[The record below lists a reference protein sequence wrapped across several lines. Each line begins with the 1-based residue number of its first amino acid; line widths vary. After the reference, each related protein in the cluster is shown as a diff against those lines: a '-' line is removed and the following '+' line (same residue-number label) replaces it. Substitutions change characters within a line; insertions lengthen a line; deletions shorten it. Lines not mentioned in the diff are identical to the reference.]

1 MDEIPISQT
10 EAKNLRFLRIL
21 VTALTAT
28 MILGL
33 LAIVALLVIRFTG
46 APEALMLPDQITLP
60 GDSKAIA
67 FTQAPDWF
75 AVVTDGNEILIFARP
90 DGKLIQTIEVT
101 N

>member
-1 MDEIPISQT
+1 MDETPLSQT
-10 EAKNLRFLRIL
+10 EVKNLRFLRIL

-33 LAIVALLVIRFTG
+33 LSIVALLVIRFTG
-46 APEALMLPDQITLP
+46 APAGPVLPDQITLP
-60 GDSKAIA
+60 ADSKAVA

-90 DGKLIQTIEVT
+90 DGKLLQTIKIT

>member
-1 MDEIPISQT
+1 
-10 EAKNLRFLRIL
+10 
-21 VTALTAT
+21 

-46 APEALMLPDQITLP
+46 QPEGLVLPDQISLP
-60 GDSKAIA
+60 GGTNAIA

-75 AVVTDGNEILIFARP
+75 AVVTDGNEILIFSRA
-90 DGKLIQTIEVT
+90 DGTLLQTIEIT